1 MSKFGTIAQLAALI
15 GLVLSL
21 SACHYYAPY
30 FGPPG
35 HAGYYDQGG
44 RRHHGDR
51 HHGDGHRDDN
61 RRPYRPYGY

>member
-44 RRHHGDR
+44 RHHGDR